1 MIARSNRH
9 GSPGPEAGDAASP
22 RSDME
27 LPHSVQS
34 SMRPSSSRPAWLA
47 RVAFVAALGAALAC
61 TAASSDDVPDSSGAG
76 LDSAERYKPEGD
88 EGLGVSVVIVLDNS
102 GSMGDR
108 AEGDARAKAVVARRA
123 IEQALSATD
132 AAIAKRPDFP
142 IKVGIVLFSDDV
154 GTLLPVQ
161 PYSRELVSSALGR
174 VPPPRGGTA
183 IGDAMDAA
191 RKELFRSGTFRKVML
206 VVTDGDNTDGR
217 DPAAVAEEIARRS
230 DGGVRMYFIAF
241 DTDADKFA
249 FVREVKGDVVTA
261 QNSAGLE
268 SSLSSLYESKVL
280 AESVTEPDTV
290 ARVPASPTSR

>member
-1 MIARSNRH
+1 VHTLPARPVR
-9 GSPGPEAGDAASP
+9 
-22 RSDME
+22 
-27 LPHSVQS
+27 
-34 SMRPSSSRPAWLA
+34 LA
-47 RVAFVAALGAALAC
+47 RAALTAAVLVATAC
-61 TAASSDDVPDSSGAG
+61 TAASSDDVPDSASTHP
-76 LDSAERYKPEGD
+76 DSTERYKAEGD

-108 AEGDARAKAVVARRA
+108 AEGDSRAKAVVARRA

-132 AAIAKRPDFP
+132 AALAKRPDFP
-142 IKVGIVLFSDDV
+142 IKVGIVRFSDDV
-154 GTLLPVQ
+154 STLLPVA
-161 PYSRELVSSALGR
+161 PYNREAIRSALAS
-174 VPPPRGGTA
+174 VPSPRGGTA

-191 RKELFRSGTFRKVML
+191 RKELYRSGTFRKVML

-217 DPAAVAEEIARRS
+217 DPASVANEIARRS

-241 DTDADKFA
+241 DTDAEKFA

-280 AESVTEPDTV
+280 AESVTEPDSA
-290 ARVPASPTSR
+290 ARVPASPTSH